1 MCWIISG
8 LMLISSGTD
17 LDDIS
22 YMQNTR
28 PWNEVKSFQI
38 LSFINTIHSH
48 FPGNTGTSF
57 MNQAIQIEGLQKAY
71 GNAKVLEEFDL
82 SVPKG
87 GIFGLIGPNGAGKST
102 LIGILT
108 GLLDYDD
115 GKVVINGLPLIEENE
130 LEIKRHVASV
140 LQPPLLFEHFTS
152 HDFLHYICDLY
163 EIPQEN
169 RQQKMNSLLEYMGLL
184 EFEHAKINKLS
195 SGSRK
200 KLSFCAAILSAPDIL
215 FLDEPFESID
225 VISIGRMKTIL
236 NRLQEKGVTII
247 ITSHILEI
255 VENLCDDIAI
265 LHKGEVIAYLD
276 SETRKE
282 LQKNSSL
289 SEIFEHYVEVD
300 TPRDDVLRWL

>member
-1 MCWIISG
+1 MNHAIHIQG
-8 LMLISSGTD
+8 LYK
-17 LDDIS
+17 S
-22 YMQNTR
+22 Y
-28 PWNEVKSFQI
+28 
-38 LSFINTIHSH
+38 
-48 FPGNTGTSF
+48 G
-57 MNQAIQIEGLQKAY
+57 KA
-71 GNAKVLEEFDL
+71 GVLEDFEL
-82 SVPKG
+82 SVPAG
-87 GIFGLIGPNGAGKST
+87 SIFGLIGPNGAGKST

-108 GLLDYDD
+108 GLIDYDQ
-115 GKVVINGLPLIEENE
+115 GEVMINGRSLTEENE

-163 EIPQEN
+163 EVPQN
-169 RQQKMNSLLEYMGLL
+169 DRQEKMNSLLEFMGLS
-184 EFEHAKINKLS
+184 EFEHAKISKLS

-200 KLSFCAAILSAPDIL
+200 KLSFCAAILSDPKIL

-236 NRLQEKGVTII
+236 NRLQKKGVTII

-265 LHKGEVIAYLD
+265 LHEGEVIAYLD

-282 LQKNSSL
+282 LQEDSSL
-289 SEIFEHYVEVD
+289 SEIFEHYVGVD
-300 TPRDDVLRWL
+300 HPREDVLKWL